1 MSTHRSTRFWRI
13 GTAIM
18 VGLSILLVG
27 AGGVFLAF
35 GNAELRAQLTA
46 SQSNAQELYEQL
58 LDEGVEPEGEEPD
71 QVSPAT
77 PANGRDGKDGK
88 DGDRGPQGPGVTS
101 AQVFEGIQT
110 CFAAGT
116 CTAPKGDPGAMGVP
130 GAASTVPGPVGPAG
144 PEGPVG
150 PVGPAGP
157 GGPAGPTCPDG
168 FTPTL
173 VWLSAS
179 ESETDLP
186 TPKQAIVCLPIP
198 TTGEAP

>member
-1 MSTHRSTRFWRI
+1 MSVEHSTRLWRI
-13 GTAIM
+13 GTAI
-18 VGLSILLVG
+18 VVALSIALVG
-27 AGGVFLAF
+27 GGGIYLAVT
-35 GNAELRAQLTA
+35 NADLRTQLTA

-71 QVSPAT
+71 QVSPAA

-88 DGDRGPQGPGVTS
+88 DGDRGPQGPGATS
-101 AQVFEGIQT
+101 AQVLEGIQT

-150 PVGPAGP
+150 PAGP
-157 GGPAGPTCPDG
+157 GGPAGPICPEG

-179 ESETDLP
+179 ESETDIP
-186 TPKQAIVCLPIP
+186 TPKQAIVCLPTP